1 MSLLEL
7 YGEAAKTA
15 VGFFWKAGWAFVL
28 GYWVSAMIQAFVPKG
43 RLTPYMGK
51 ADFKSISLA
60 TVFGAASSSCSFAAL
75 AAARA
80 LVLKGAHFV
89 AAVAFMFASTNLV
102 IELGILIIIFL
113 GWQFMAAEF
122 VGGLLLIVISSVLI
136 KLTYPKSWLKAA
148 REYVEEQADE
158 KEEDFNWR
166 KRIRSRAGWNIVGH
180 RFVSDWKMVWEE
192 ILIGFTI
199 AGFVAVLV
207 PSSLWEKIFL
217 MGAHGDIPEWLI
229 VLENAAIAPFVAAAT
244 FIGSMG
250 NIPLAT
256 VLNTNGV
263 LFAGIMGFIYS
274 DLMVPPLVMINAK
287 YYGWRV
293 ALYIAAVM
301 FVSIVLTALTIHY
314 SFNMLGITPESSR
327 HVGEVTQF
335 AFDYTFYM
343 NIVFAFVAAVLIWL
357 NKRHNR
363 ETNSGMDHEM
373 RDETGIKRIISLLFL
388 AVLLIGLVVSLVT
401 GG

>member
-1 MSLLEL
+1 MSLWEL
-7 YGEAAKTA
+7 YGEASKTA

-51 ADFKSISLA
+51 ADFKSVSLA

-102 IELGILIIIFL
+102 VELGILILIFL
-113 GWQFMAAEF
+113 GWQFLAAEI
-122 VGGLLLIVISSVLI
+122 VGGLFLIGISSVLI
-136 KLTYPKSWLKAA
+136 KLTYPKRWIEDA
-148 REYVEEQADE
+148 REALE
-158 KEEDFNWR
+158 KRAGNEDEDFNWKQR
-166 KRIRSRAGWNIVGH
+166 VLSREGWELVGH
-180 RFVSDWKMVWEE
+180 HFVSDWKMVWEE
-192 ILIGFTI
+192 IVIGFTI
-199 AGFVAVLV
+199 AGFMAVVV
-207 PSSLWEKIFL
+207 PPSLWEKIFL
-217 MGAHGDIPEWLI
+217 MGEEGNLPEWLI
-229 VLENAAIAPFVAAAT
+229 VLENTVVAPFVAAAT

-263 LFAGIMGFIYS
+263 MFAGIMGFIYS

-301 FVSIVLTALTIHY
+301 FCSIVLTAITMHY
-314 SFNMLGITPESSR
+314 VFSTLNIMPKSSR
-327 HVGEVTQF
+327 RVEDIAQF
-335 AFDYTFYM
+335 ALDYTFYL
-343 NIVFAFVAAVLIWL
+343 NVIFVFVAAWL
-357 NKRHNR
+357 VWLHKRYSRKAEDRMQHGASER
-363 ETNSGMDHEM
+363 
-373 RDETGIKRIISLLFL
+373 
-388 AVLLIGLVVSLVT
+388 IGLEKIIALLCLVILMV
-401 GG
+401 GLLAFLLRNL